1 MATTA
6 RHVLALLFALLLW
19 GSAHA
24 DRGVAELAL
33 DRSAVAALLAAAIPD
48 KLPVPVPGVG
58 EVTIGVQ
65 GPDRVEFRDG
75 AVEATF
81 SLSIAGIGWDVALR
95 VRYRPEVEPNYGVV
109 RLVPIE
115 AELPPPL
122 NATYDPIRWMP
133 VVDLPRQ
140 LEWDLEL
147 QQGGRLRVR
156 CYLQGVRIDDERL
169 VMQLGLQLS
178 GR

>member
-6 RHVLALLFALLLW
+6 RHILTLLFALLLCE
-19 GSAHA
+19 STHA
-24 DRGVAELAL
+24 DRGIAELAL
-33 DRSAVAALLAAAIPD
+33 DRSAVTALLAAAIPD
-48 KLPVPVPGVG
+48 KLPVPLPGVG
-58 EVTIGVQ
+58 EVIIGVQ
-65 GPDRVEFRDG
+65 GPDRVEFRD
-75 AVEATF
+75 ASVEATF
-81 SLSIAGIGWDVALR
+81 SLSIAGIAWDAPLR
-95 VRYRPEVEPNYGVV
+95 VRYRPEVEPKYGVV

-115 AELPPPL
+115 AELASPL
-122 NATYDPIRWMP
+122 DAAYDPIRWMP
-133 VVDLPRQ
+133 VVNLPQQ
-140 LEWDLEL
+140 LEWDLDL